1 MKMRTKEIAKKLPKL
16 YAQDGKTNPM
26 VHVKFF
32 CPWNKW
38 TWYATEGQEDVIVDE
53 NGKEHTTWLFYGYVV
68 GHENELGYF
77 SLLDLES
84 VRGPAGL
91 KIERD
96 LRFSPTLLDTIKAQV
111 EK

>member
-1 MKMRTKEIAKKLPKL
+1 MLMMTKEIAKRIPAL
-16 YAQDGKTNPM
+16 YSQERNPNPT

-32 CPWNKW
+32 CPWNSW

-53 NGKEHTTWLFYGYVV
+53 NDKEHKTWLFFGYVV

-77 SLLDLES
+77 SLLDLEG

-96 LRFSPTLLDTIKAQV
+96 MWFSPTPLDTIKAQY
-111 EK
+111 ER